1 MDDSCPGQD
10 GVGQQELSSATQ
22 NDVQFENYKLFIS
35 GIFHLTFL
43 DHGWPQVTET
53 MENET
58 VDKGGVTVYVVAGEH
73 LPEKLDLA
81 WQNKMPFLN
90 LPVAFMRNHCI

>member
-22 NDVQFENYKLFIS
+22 NDVQFENYKLFTS

-43 DHGWPQVTET
+43 DHG
-53 MENET
+53 
-58 VDKGGVTVYVVAGEH
+58 
-73 LPEKLDLA
+73 
-81 WQNKMPFLN
+81 
-90 LPVAFMRNHCI
+90 